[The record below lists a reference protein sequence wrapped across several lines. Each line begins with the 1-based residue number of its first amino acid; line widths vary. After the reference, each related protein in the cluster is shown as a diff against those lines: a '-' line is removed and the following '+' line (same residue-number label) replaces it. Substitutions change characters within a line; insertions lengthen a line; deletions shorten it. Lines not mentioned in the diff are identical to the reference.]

1 MTKTQAVTIEKPNET
16 MNIVIV
22 GHVDH
27 GKSTLLGRLYADTGS
42 LPDGKLEKVQAI
54 CRQQGKEF
62 EYAFLFDAFLEEQ
75 EQGITIDTAR
85 TFFIWKGRQYIIIDA
100 PGHKEFLKNMISGA
114 ARAEAALLLIDALE
128 GVKEQSKKH
137 GYLLSL
143 LGVRQFVVVVNK
155 MDLVGYRQD
164 VFDGIE
170 KEYREFLGQFKAVPA
185 QFVPASAKLGDNIF
199 NRSEKMSWY
208 AGPTVL
214 DTLSMFKKEAAR
226 SEQPLRLSVQDVYKF
241 DARRIITGR
250 ITAGR
255 LRVGDH
261 LVFSPSNKRANI
273 KSVEAFNVEPQPTTG
288 EAGQSIGMT
297 LDEQIFV
304 ERGEIASHPDQLPL
318 VSTAFRANVFW
329 LGKRP
334 LEKGR
339 RYLLRVATKEVDCE
353 VASIHRI
360 IDTMDLTLRQ
370 GSNAVNKNQVAELTL
385 RAKAPVAFDLSA
397 SFEAT
402 GRFVLVDEYDIAGGG
417 IVTEQV
423 HDDQEFLREEARQ
436 RDFAWV
442 KGEVG
447 IEDRARQFGHRAAVV
462 LFTGGRHT
470 GKSFLARKLEGRLVA
485 DGRHAYLLDGENLRR
500 GLDADLSEE
509 ERGQTTEMVRR
520 YGEVARLLIDTGLI
534 VVSTTNPFGLG
545 YREAVQAIRTLV
557 HPAPVIAIHMSKTDE
572 EPPPNTDIVLSG
584 PTDLDAA
591 TRRIMEELKRR
602 GVLAQAIGAKPT
614 FQYSI

>member
-1 MTKTQAVTIEKPNET
+1 MTMTNTKPSENL
-16 MNIVIV
+16 NIVIV

-54 CRQQGKEF
+54 CKQQGKEF

-85 TFFIWKGRQYIIIDA
+85 TFFMWKGRQYIIIDA

-143 LGVRQFVVVVNK
+143 LGVRQFAVVVNK

-170 KEYREFLGQFKAVPA
+170 KEYREFLGQFKAVPS
-185 QFVPASAKLGDNIF
+185 QFIPVSAKLGDNIA
-199 NRSEKMSWY
+199 NRSAQMSWY
-208 AGPTVL
+208 SGPTVL
-214 DTLSMFKKEAAR
+214 ETLGAFRKETAR
-226 SEQPLRLSVQDVYKF
+226 SEQPLRLPVQDVYKF
-241 DARRIITGR
+241 DARRIVTGR
-250 ITAGR
+250 IAAGR
-255 LRVGDH
+255 LQVGDH

-273 KSVEAFNVEPQPTTG
+273 RTVEAFNIDPQPTEG
-288 EAGQSIGMT
+288 QAGQSIGIT

-304 ERGEIASHPDQLPL
+304 ERGEIASHQEHLPL
-318 VSTAFRANVFW
+318 VSTAFRANLFW

-339 RYLLRVATKEVDCE
+339 KYLLRVATKEVDCE

-360 IDTMDLTLRQ
+360 IDTMDLAQQQ
-370 GSNAVNKNQVAELTL
+370 GSNTISKNQVAELTL
-385 RAKAPVAFDLSA
+385 RTKAPVAFDLSA

-417 IVTEQV
+417 IITELV
-423 HDDQEFLREEARQ
+423 HDDQEFLREEARR
-436 RDFAWV
+436 RDFAWI
-442 KGEVG
+442 KGEVTV
-447 IEDRARQFGHRAAVV
+447 EDRAQQYGHRAAVV
-462 LFTGGRHT
+462 LITGGRHT
-470 GKSFLARKLEGRLVA
+470 GKSFLARKLEGRLVT

-500 GLDADLSEE
+500 GLDADLSEA
-509 ERGQTTEMVRR
+509 ERGQTMEMARR
-520 YGEVARLLIDTGLI
+520 YGEVARLLMDTGLI
-534 VVSTTNPFGLG
+534 VVSTTNPFGLA
-545 YREAVQAIRTLV
+545 YREASEAIRTLV
-557 HPAPVIAIHMSKTDE
+557 HPVPVITVHMSKTEE
-572 EPPPNTDIVLSG
+572 EPPLNTDVVLTG
-584 PTDLDAA
+584 PTDFDAA
-591 TRRIMEELKRR
+591 TARILDELKRR
-602 GVLAQAIGAKPT
+602 GVLAQAIGAKPI

>member
-1 MTKTQAVTIEKPNET
+1 

-143 LGVRQFVVVVNK
+143 LGVRQFAVVVNK

-164 VFDGIE
+164 VFEGIE
-170 KEYREFLGQFKAVPA
+170 KEYRDFLAQFKAVPS
-185 QFVPASAKLGDNIF
+185 QFIPVSAKLGDNIVG
-199 NRSEKMSWY
+199 RSEKLGWY
-208 AGPTVL
+208 RGPTVL
-214 DTLSMFKKEAAR
+214 DTLSAFRKETAR
-226 SEQPLRLSVQDVYKF
+226 SEQPLRFPVQDVYKF
-241 DARRIITGR
+241 DARRIIAGR

-255 LRVGDH
+255 LKVGDQ

-273 KSVEAFNVEPQPTTG
+273 KSVEAFNIDPPPTQG
-288 EAGQSIGMT
+288 EAGQSIGIT

-304 ERGEIASHPDQLPL
+304 ERGEIATHPTHLPL
-318 VSTAFRANVFW
+318 VSTAFRANLFW

-339 RYLLRVATKEVDCE
+339 KYQLRVATKEIDCE
-353 VASIHRI
+353 VAAIHRI
-360 IDTMDLTLRQ
+360 IDTMDLAQQQ
-370 GSNAVNKNQVAELTL
+370 GSHAVAKNQVAELTL
-385 RAKAPVAFDLSA
+385 RTKAPVAFDLSA

-402 GRFVLVDEYDIAGGG
+402 GRFVLVDDYDIAGGG
-417 IVTEQV
+417 IITELV
-423 HDDQEFLREEARQ
+423 HDDQEFLREEARR

-442 KGEVG
+442 KGEVSM
-447 IEDRARQFGHRAAVV
+447 EDRAMQYGHRAAVV

-470 GKSFLARKLEGRLVA
+470 GKSFLARKLEARLVA

-500 GLDADLSEE
+500 GLDADLSED
-509 ERGQTTEMVRR
+509 ERGQSAEMARR

-534 VVSTTNPFGLG
+534 VVSTTNPFGLA

-557 HPAPVIAIHMSKTDE
+557 HPAPVIAVHMSKTDE
-572 EPPPNTDIVLSG
+572 EPPPNTDVVLVG
-584 PTDLDAA
+584 PTDFDAA
-591 TRRIMEELKRR
+591 TQRIMDELKRR

>member
-1 MTKTQAVTIEKPNET
+1 

-143 LGVRQFVVVVNK
+143 LGVRQFAVVVNK

-164 VFDGIE
+164 VFEGIE
-170 KEYREFLGQFKAVPA
+170 KEYREFLAQFKAVPS
-185 QFVPASAKLGDNIF
+185 QFIPVSAKLGDNIVG
-199 NRSEKMSWY
+199 RSEKLGWY
-208 AGPTVL
+208 RGPTVL
-214 DTLSMFKKEAAR
+214 DTLSAFRKETAR
-226 SEQPLRLSVQDVYKF
+226 SEQPLRFPVQDVYKF
-241 DARRIITGR
+241 DARRIIAGR
-250 ITAGR
+250 ITTGR
-255 LRVGDH
+255 LKVGDQ

-273 KSVEAFNVEPQPTTG
+273 KSVEAFNIDPPPTQG
-288 EAGQSIGMT
+288 EAGQSIGIT

-304 ERGEIASHPDQLPL
+304 ERGEIATHPTHLPL
-318 VSTAFRANVFW
+318 VSTAFRANLFW

-339 RYLLRVATKEVDCE
+339 KYQLRVATKEIDCE
-353 VASIHRI
+353 VAAIHRI
-360 IDTMDLTLRQ
+360 IDTMDLAQQQ
-370 GSNAVNKNQVAELTL
+370 GSHAVAKNQVAELTL
-385 RAKAPVAFDLSA
+385 RTKAPVAFDLSA

-402 GRFVLVDEYDIAGGG
+402 GRFVLVDDYDIAGGG
-417 IVTEQV
+417 IITELV
-423 HDDQEFLREEARQ
+423 HDDQEFLREEARR

-442 KGEVG
+442 KGEVSM
-447 IEDRARQFGHRAAVV
+447 EDRAMQYGHRAAVV

-470 GKSFLARKLEGRLVA
+470 GKSFLARKLEARLVA

-500 GLDADLSEE
+500 GLDADLSED
-509 ERGQTTEMVRR
+509 ERGQSAEMARR

-534 VVSTTNPFGLG
+534 VVSTTNPFGLA

-557 HPAPVIAIHMSKTDE
+557 HPAPVIAVHMSKTDE
-572 EPPPNTDIVLSG
+572 EPPPNTDVVLVG
-584 PTDLDAA
+584 PTDFDAA
-591 TRRIMEELKRR
+591 TQRIMDELKRR